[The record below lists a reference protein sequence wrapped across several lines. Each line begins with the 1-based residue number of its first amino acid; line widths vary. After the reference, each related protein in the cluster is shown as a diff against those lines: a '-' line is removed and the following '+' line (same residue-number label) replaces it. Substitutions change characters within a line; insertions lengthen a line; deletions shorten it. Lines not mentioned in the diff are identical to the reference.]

1 MWSQPQTART
11 FEAPL
16 KQTARFLARHMVRL
30 EQSQQGLVFGEKD
43 PYLSQRA
50 QPGPLYLRGAGRRI
64 LSPSALPFTY
74 HSDTLSNTHT
84 RTLTSLQPASD
95 DAPQPMRFPPSAE
108 PSPPCVFFAREEAIG
123 VL

>member
-1 MWSQPQTART
+1 MWSQPQAART

-74 HSDTLSNTHT
+74 HSDSLSNTHT
-84 RTLTSLQPASD
+84 HVP
-95 DAPQPMRFPPSAE
+95 
-108 PSPPCVFFAREEAIG
+108 
-123 VL
+123 